1 MTKTYYSTS
10 HEYVRVEDG
19 VATIG
24 ITSFAQGQLGDIVFV
39 EIPEAGTA
47 LNKGDEAAV
56 VESVKAASEVYAPLS
71 GELTA
76 ANDALVA
83 NPALANEDPEGEGW
97 FLKLRIKDEAD
108 LSQLMDQSQYEAFV
122 KESE

>member
-1 MTKTYYSTS
+1 MSKTYYSNS

-19 VATIG
+19 VATVG
-24 ITSFAQGQLGDIVFV
+24 ITSFAQSQLGDIVFV
-39 EIPEAGTA
+39 EIPETGTA

-56 VESVKAASEVYAPLS
+56 VESVKAASELYAPLS

-97 FLKLRIKDEAD
+97 FFKLSIKDEGD
-108 LSQLMDQSQYEAFV
+108 LAELMDQSQYEAFV